1 MARYAAEAERRQAL
15 EATAASDRR
24 TLELA
29 RERYRQGA
37 TDLLGVLDAQR
48 LLFAARDALAQSYQ
62 ATATDWVALYK
73 SLGGGWEDP
82 SGAPLARANPSAV
95 ARGLRL

>member
-1 MARYAAEAERRQAL
+1 LQSAE
-15 EATAASDRR
+15 ASDRR

-29 RERYRQGA
+29 RERYRRGA

-48 LLFAARDALAQSYQ
+48 LLFAAQDALAQSYQ

-73 SLGGGWEDP
+73 SLGGEWEEP
-82 SGAPLARANPSAV
+82 AGAPLARMNANSNIEP
-95 ARGLRL
+95 RKIL